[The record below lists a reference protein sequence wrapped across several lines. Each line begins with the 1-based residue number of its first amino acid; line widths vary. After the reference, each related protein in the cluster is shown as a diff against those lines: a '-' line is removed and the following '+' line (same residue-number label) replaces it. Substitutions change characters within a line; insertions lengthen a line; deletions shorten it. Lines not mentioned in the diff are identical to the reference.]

1 MGVIR
6 SSVSCSATP
15 SQSIILKAIAEPS
28 NKAEKQALFTVLHT
42 RYKAVRAFVSNRK
55 SSVLTPLPFNSGY
68 FMSFTTHGV
77 NAETLRRCLLSEHGI
92 GTISIDENTLRVAF
106 SSIDEDKIESVYE
119 TIYRTAEILG

>member
-1 MGVIR
+1 
-6 SSVSCSATP
+6 
-15 SQSIILKAIAEPS
+15 
-28 NKAEKQALFTVLHT
+28 
-42 RYKAVRAFVSNRK
+42 
-55 SSVLTPLPFNSGY
+55 
-68 FMSFTTHGV
+68 MSFTTHDV